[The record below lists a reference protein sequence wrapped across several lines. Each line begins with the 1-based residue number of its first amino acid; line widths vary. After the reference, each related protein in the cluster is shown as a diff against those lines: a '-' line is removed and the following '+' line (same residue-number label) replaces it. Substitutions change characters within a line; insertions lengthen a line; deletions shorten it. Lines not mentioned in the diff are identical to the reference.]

1 MVAADWLKQGMVA
14 ADWLKHLM
22 VAADWL
28 QQWMVVA
35 AAGFV
40 CRFQKQQRLLGALI
54 KKVNNLKFVAVY
66 SEK

>member
-1 MVAADWLKQGMVA
+1 MLAAY
-14 ADWLKHLM
+14 WLKHLM

-35 AAGFV
+35 AAGFF

-54 KKVNNLKFVAVY
+54 KKVINLKFEAVY
-66 SEK
+66 LEKQTKN